1 MTIKVNDSNIYN
13 KNFGLLVKQEAF
25 FFTMNV
31 TTEKIE
37 NHKVVLTIEVPAEE
51 LDKGIKAACKSLANR
66 VNIPG
71 FRKGKAPRRILE
83 MNIGKEAILDE
94 AFDRVAQKAFDE
106 ALKQENLDPV
116 DRPQVDIV
124 TLEEGKDVVFK
135 ATITPVPEVT
145 LGEYKGLKVAKD
157 AVEVKDEQVEEQV
170 KNILNHHA
178 KMVDAEEGA
187 TVAND
192 DFITLDFKGE
202 VDGVAFAG
210 GEGKDYP
217 LQIGS
222 HSFIDTFEDQLVG
235 LKVGEEKDVNVTFPE
250 EYHAKDLAGKAAVF
264 HCKINSIKHKEMPE
278 LTDEFVKA
286 STSYESIEDMKAKLR
301 ENIEKNAQR
310 EADTKR
316 RNEILKQ
323 ATDNITVDI
332 PEVMVENRVSNMIQ
346 ELSVNLENQGMN
358 LDAYL
363 KYANMDMAKL
373 REQYKESAAIAVKT
387 DLMLD
392 AVAKAE
398 DIKVEN
404 ADINAEIALL
414 AATYGTTPQEVSKI
428 IKKNHSIGNLV
439 ATVLHKKAANFII
452 DSAVEA

>member
-1 MTIKVNDSNIYN
+1 
-13 KNFGLLVKQEAF
+13 
-25 FFTMNV
+25 MNV

-124 TLEEGKDVVFK
+124 TLEEGKNVVFK

-235 LKVGEEKDVNVTFPE
+235 LKVGEEKDVNVTFSE

>member
-1 MTIKVNDSNIYN
+1 
-13 KNFGLLVKQEAF
+13 
-25 FFTMNV
+25 MNV

-358 LDAYL
+358 LEAYL

>member
-1 MTIKVNDSNIYN
+1 
-13 KNFGLLVKQEAF
+13 
-25 FFTMNV
+25 MNV

-346 ELSVNLENQGMN
+346 ELSINLENQGMN

>member
-1 MTIKVNDSNIYN
+1 
-13 KNFGLLVKQEAF
+13 
-25 FFTMNV
+25 MNV

-124 TLEEGKDVVFK
+124 TLEEGKNVVFK

-404 ADINAEIALL
+404 ADINAEIALF

>member
-1 MTIKVNDSNIYN
+1 
-13 KNFGLLVKQEAF
+13 
-25 FFTMNV
+25 MNV

-124 TLEEGKDVVFK
+124 TLEEGKNVVFK

-373 REQYKESAAIAVKT
+373 REQYKESAAIAVKLT
-387 DLMLD
+387 
-392 AVAKAE
+392 
-398 DIKVEN
+398 
-404 ADINAEIALL
+404 
-414 AATYGTTPQEVSKI
+414 SC
-428 IKKNHSIGNLV
+428 
-439 ATVLHKKAANFII
+439 
-452 DSAVEA
+452 

>member
-1 MTIKVNDSNIYN
+1 
-13 KNFGLLVKQEAF
+13 
-25 FFTMNV
+25 MNV

-157 AVEVKDEQVEEQV
+157 TVEVKDEQVEEQV

>member
-1 MTIKVNDSNIYN
+1 
-13 KNFGLLVKQEAF
+13 
-25 FFTMNV
+25 MNV

-264 HCKINSIKHKEMPE
+264 HCKINSIKHKEMLE

>member
-1 MTIKVNDSNIYN
+1 
-13 KNFGLLVKQEAF
+13 
-25 FFTMNV
+25 MNV

-264 HCKINSIKHKEMPE
+264 HCKINSIKYKEMPE

>member
-1 MTIKVNDSNIYN
+1 
-13 KNFGLLVKQEAF
+13 
-25 FFTMNV
+25 MNV

-414 AATYGTTPQEVSKI
+414 AATYGTTPHEVSKI
-428 IKKNHSIGNLV
+428 IKKHHSIGN
-439 ATVLHKKAANFII
+439 
-452 DSAVEA
+452 

>member
-1 MTIKVNDSNIYN
+1 
-13 KNFGLLVKQEAF
+13 
-25 FFTMNV
+25 MNV

-157 AVEVKDEQVEEQV
+157 AIEVKDEQVEEQV

>member
-1 MTIKVNDSNIYN
+1 
-13 KNFGLLVKQEAF
+13 
-25 FFTMNV
+25 MNV

-278 LTDEFVKA
+278 LTDGFVKA

>member
-1 MTIKVNDSNIYN
+1 
-13 KNFGLLVKQEAF
+13 
-25 FFTMNV
+25 MNV

-264 HCKINSIKHKEMPE
+264 HCKINSIKHKKMPE

>member
-1 MTIKVNDSNIYN
+1 
-13 KNFGLLVKQEAF
+13 
-25 FFTMNV
+25 MNV

-124 TLEEGKDVVFK
+124 TLEEGKNVVFK

-286 STSYESIEDMKAKLR
+286 STSYESIEYMKAKLR

>member
-1 MTIKVNDSNIYN
+1 
-13 KNFGLLVKQEAF
+13 
-25 FFTMNV
+25 MNV

-278 LTDEFVKA
+278 LTDELVKA

>member
-1 MTIKVNDSNIYN
+1 
-13 KNFGLLVKQEAF
+13 
-25 FFTMNV
+25 MNV

-217 LQIGS
+217 LQISS

>member
-1 MTIKVNDSNIYN
+1 
-13 KNFGLLVKQEAF
+13 
-25 FFTMNV
+25 MNV

-264 HCKINSIKHKEMPE
+264 HCKINSIKHKEMSE

>member
-1 MTIKVNDSNIYN
+1 
-13 KNFGLLVKQEAF
+13 
-25 FFTMNV
+25 MNV

-439 ATVLHKKAANFII
+439 ATVLHKKPANFII

>member
-1 MTIKVNDSNIYN
+1 
-13 KNFGLLVKQEAF
+13 
-25 FFTMNV
+25 MNV

-71 FRKGKAPRRILE
+71 FRKGHAPRRVLE
-83 MNIGKEAILDE
+83 MHIGKEAIMDE
-94 AFDRVAQKAFDE
+94 AFDRVAQKAFDA

-135 ATITPVPEVT
+135 ATITPMPEVT

-157 AVEVKDEQVEEQV
+157 AVVVTDEQIDEQVN
-170 KNILNHHA
+170 NILNHHA
-178 KMVDAEEGA
+178 KMIDAEEGA

-202 VDGVAFAG
+202 VDGVVFPG

-222 HSFIDTFEDQLVG
+222 HSFIDNFEDQLIG
-235 LKVGEEKDVNVTFPE
+235 LKAGEEKDVNVTFPE

-264 HCKINSIKHKEMPE
+264 HCKVNSIKHKQLPE
-278 LTDEFVKA
+278 LTDEFVKE
-286 STSYESIEDMKAKLR
+286 STSYENIEDMKAKLR
-301 ENIEKNAQR
+301 ENTEKRMER

-332 PEVMVENRVSNMIQ
+332 PKVMIENRVRNMIN
-346 ELSVNLENQGMN
+346 ELAVNLENQGMN

-363 KYANMDMAKL
+363 KYTNMDMDKL
-373 REQYKESAAIAVKT
+373 REQYKESASIAVKT

-428 IKKNHSIGNLV
+428 IKKNGSIGNLV
-439 ATVLHKKAANFII
+439 ATVLHKKAANFVI

>member
-1 MTIKVNDSNIYN
+1 
-13 KNFGLLVKQEAF
+13 
-25 FFTMNV
+25 MNV

-94 AFDRVAQKAFDE
+94 A
-106 ALKQENLDPV
+106 LKQENLDPV

-124 TLEEGKDVVFK
+124 TLEEGKNVVFK

>member
-1 MTIKVNDSNIYN
+1 
-13 KNFGLLVKQEAF
+13 
-25 FFTMNV
+25 MNV
-31 TTEKIE
+31 TTEKIK

-157 AVEVKDEQVEEQV
+157 AVKVKDEQVEEQV

-323 ATDNITVDI
+323 STDNITVDI

>member
-1 MTIKVNDSNIYN
+1 
-13 KNFGLLVKQEAF
+13 
-25 FFTMNV
+25 MNV

-250 EYHAKDLAGKAAVF
+250 EYHAKDLVGKAAVF

-286 STSYESIEDMKAKLR
+286 STSYESIEDMKTKLR

>member
-1 MTIKVNDSNIYN
+1 
-13 KNFGLLVKQEAF
+13 
-25 FFTMNV
+25 MNV

-71 FRKGKAPRRILE
+71 FRKGHAPRRILE
-83 MNIGKEAILDE
+83 MHIGKEAIMDE
-94 AFDRVAQKAFDE
+94 AFDRVAQKAFDA

-157 AVEVKDEQVEEQV
+157 AVVVTDEQINEQVE
-170 KNILNHHA
+170 NIRGHHA
-178 KMVDAEEGA
+178 KMIDAEEGA
-187 TVAND
+187 AVAND

-202 VDGVAFAG
+202 VDGVAFPG

-222 HSFIDTFEDQLVG
+222 HSFIDNFEDQLIG

-264 HCKINSIKHKEMPE
+264 HCKINSIKHKQLPE
-278 LTDEFVKA
+278 LTDEFVKEH
-286 STSYESIEDMKAKLR
+286 TSYENIEDMKAKLR
-301 ENIEKNAQR
+301 ETTEKRMER

-332 PEVMVENRVSNMIQ
+332 PDVMVENRVSNMVQ

-363 KYANMDMAKL
+363 KYTNMDMDKL

-428 IKKNHSIGNLV
+428 IKKNGSIGNLV
-439 ATVLHKKAANFII
+439 ATVLHKKAANFVI

>member
-1 MTIKVNDSNIYN
+1 
-13 KNFGLLVKQEAF
+13 
-25 FFTMNV
+25 MNV

-71 FRKGKAPRRILE
+71 FRKGKASRRILE

>member
-1 MTIKVNDSNIYN
+1 
-13 KNFGLLVKQEAF
+13 
-25 FFTMNV
+25 MNV

-404 ADINAEIALL
+404 ADINAEIVLL

>member
-1 MTIKVNDSNIYN
+1 
-13 KNFGLLVKQEAF
+13 
-25 FFTMNV
+25 MNV

-51 LDKGIKAACKSLANR
+51 LDKGIKVACKSLANR

-71 FRKGKAPRRILE
+71 FRKGHAPRRILE
-83 MNIGKEAILDE
+83 MHIGKEAIMDE
-94 AFDRVAQKAFDE
+94 AFDRVAQKAFDT

-157 AVEVKDEQVEEQV
+157 AVVVTDEQIDEQVN
-170 KNILNHHA
+170 NILNHHA
-178 KMVDAEEGA
+178 KMIDAEEGA

-222 HSFIDTFEDQLVG
+222 HSFIDNFEDQLIG

-250 EYHAKDLAGKAAVF
+250 EYHAKDLAGKVAVF
-264 HCKINSIKHKEMPE
+264 HCKINSIKHKELPE
-278 LTDEFVKA
+278 LTDEFVKN
-286 STSYESIEDMKAKLR
+286 STSYENIEDMKAKLR
-301 ENIEKNAQR
+301 KNTEKRMER

-332 PEVMVENRVSNMIQ
+332 PDIMVENRISNMVQ
-346 ELSVNLENQGMN
+346 ELAVNLESQGMN

-363 KYANMDMAKL
+363 KYTNMDMAKL
-373 REQYKESAAIAVKT
+373 REQYKESAAISVKT

-392 AVAKAE
+392 AVAKSE

-414 AATYGTTPQEVSKI
+414 ASTYGTTPQEVSKI
-428 IKKNHSIGNLV
+428 IKKNGSIGNLV
-439 ATVLHKKAANFII
+439 ATVLHKKVANFVI

>member
-1 MTIKVNDSNIYN
+1 
-13 KNFGLLVKQEAF
+13 
-25 FFTMNV
+25 MNV

-332 PEVMVENRVSNMIQ
+332 PEVMVEIRVSNMIQ

>member
-1 MTIKVNDSNIYN
+1 
-13 KNFGLLVKQEAF
+13 
-25 FFTMNV
+25 MNV

-373 REQYKESAAIAVKT
+373 RGQYKESAAIAVKT

>member
-1 MTIKVNDSNIYN
+1 
-13 KNFGLLVKQEAF
+13 
-25 FFTMNV
+25 MNV

-202 VDGVAFAG
+202 VDGVTFAG

-310 EADTKR
+310 DAHTKR

>member
-13 KNFGLLVKQEAF
+13 KNFGLLVKQEV

-94 AFDRVAQKAFDE
+94 AFDRVAQKAFEE

-116 DRPQVDIV
+116 DRPQVDVV

-210 GEGKDYP
+210 GKGKDYP

>member
-1 MTIKVNDSNIYN
+1 MSFTVENLEEKNMVKLVIESTAEEFEAGLNTAYN
-13 KNFGLLVKQEAF
+13 KNKS
-25 FFTMNV
+25 
-31 TTEKIE
+31 KI
-37 NHKVVLTIEVPAEE
+37 
-51 LDKGIKAACKSLANR
+51 SL
-66 VNIPG
+66 PG

-286 STSYESIEDMKAKLR
+286 STSYESIEDMKTKLR

>member
-1 MTIKVNDSNIYN
+1 
-13 KNFGLLVKQEAF
+13 
-25 FFTMNV
+25 MNV

-94 AFDRVAQKAFDE
+94 AFDRVAQKAFEE

-116 DRPQVDIV
+116 DRPQVDVV

-278 LTDEFVKA
+278 LTDEFVKT

>member
-1 MTIKVNDSNIYN
+1 
-13 KNFGLLVKQEAF
+13 
-25 FFTMNV
+25 MNV

-124 TLEEGKDVVFK
+124 TLEEGKNVVFK

-316 RNEILKQ
+316 RNKILKQ

>member
-1 MTIKVNDSNIYN
+1 
-13 KNFGLLVKQEAF
+13 
-25 FFTMNV
+25 MNV

-363 KYANMDMAKL
+363 KYTNMDMAKL

>member
-1 MTIKVNDSNIYN
+1 
-13 KNFGLLVKQEAF
+13 
-25 FFTMNV
+25 MNV

-106 ALKQENLDPV
+106 VLKQENLDPV

>member
-1 MTIKVNDSNIYN
+1 
-13 KNFGLLVKQEAF
+13 
-25 FFTMNV
+25 MNV

-286 STSYESIEDMKAKLR
+286 SASYESIEDMKAKLR

>member
-1 MTIKVNDSNIYN
+1 
-13 KNFGLLVKQEAF
+13 
-25 FFTMNV
+25 MNV

-301 ENIEKNAQR
+301 ENIEKNAQH

-373 REQYKESAAIAVKT
+373 RGQYKESAAIAVKT

>member
-1 MTIKVNDSNIYN
+1 
-13 KNFGLLVKQEAF
+13 
-25 FFTMNV
+25 MNV

-124 TLEEGKDVVFK
+124 TLEEGKNVVFK

-178 KMVDAEEGA
+178 KMVDAEDGA

>member
-1 MTIKVNDSNIYN
+1 
-13 KNFGLLVKQEAF
+13 
-25 FFTMNV
+25 MNV

-94 AFDRVAQKAFDE
+94 AFDRVAQKAFDK